1 MIPLYLKIAYTIF
14 VAATV
19 VVYARNYKLQ
29 NFLWFSDIAL
39 ITMVPALWLESSLLA
54 SMMAVGVLLPEL
66 YCNIGFFARLAT
78 GRRIGDLS
86 AYMFDGRIPLY
97 LRAFS
102 LFHVVLPVLI
112 VWTVSRLGYDP
123 NAFLAQSLLAIIVL
137 PLTYVIAEGTEN
149 INWVYGLSTAPQKLL
164 PPLGYLAL
172 VIAGF
177 PVLIYLPTHLLLY
190 AIFR

>member
-66 YCNIGFFARLAT
+66 YWNIGFFARLAT
-78 GRRIGDLS
+78 GR
-86 AYMFDGRIPLY
+86 
-97 LRAFS
+97 
-102 LFHVVLPVLI
+102 LPR
-112 VWTVSRLGYDP
+112 S
-123 NAFLAQSLLAIIVL
+123 
-137 PLTYVIAEGTEN
+137 
-149 INWVYGLSTAPQKLL
+149 
-164 PPLGYLAL
+164 
-172 VIAGF
+172 
-177 PVLIYLPTHLLLY
+177 
-190 AIFR
+190 